1 MSMAQGSYAEPQV
14 GIAPVV
20 PIRRRTP
27 LSGAWLLSIA
37 MVGSGVL
44 TYVFLV
50 LTARTLGARDYG
62 RIGVLWGAM
71 FIVAIV
77 LFRPIEQTLSRTI
90 ADRRARGEEV
100 RSVLRAAAAV
110 ALAIA
115 AIGAIAVAIG
125 WQAITSRLFGGDNL
139 LMAMLVFGIAAYG
152 FSYLVRGLAG
162 GALWFDGYGINLLA
176 DGLSRLALG
185 LPLVLVASRNVAAAA
200 VVGAGLVGALVP
212 LRLGRDRLR
221 PLLEQGSGTPFRL
234 GSALR
239 FAAPAST
246 IAAADQMLVNG
257 SPLLV
262 MVGGRGDVSKVA
274 GVVFA
279 ATMLVRA
286 PVYVFQGLA
295 AALLPNLT
303 HLSATIGN
311 ERMRRD
317 VFRVAV
323 YLLAGG
329 AVITGVA
336 ASIGP
341 AVMHVLYGSDFSASR
356 TVLALLGAGVG
367 LYLPAA
373 TLSQAL
379 LALDSGRAA
388 AWAWA
393 ASGGALILFYAVMP
407 GSELMR
413 VALSFAFAVLL
424 LLISLA
430 ALLVRRLER
439 S

>member
-1 MSMAQGSYAEPQV
+1 MSATQGSYAER
-14 GIAPVV
+14 GIPLAPVHA
-20 PIRRRTP
+20 RRRP
-27 LSGAWLLSIA
+27 LSGAWLLSVA

-44 TYVFLV
+44 TYAFLV
-50 LTARTLGARDYG
+50 LAARTLGARDYG

-90 ADRRARGEEV
+90 ADRRARGDEV
-100 RSVLRAAAAV
+100 RSVLVAAGAV
-110 ALAIA
+110 ALAITA
-115 AIGAIAVAIG
+115 LGAVVVALG
-125 WQAITSRLFGGDNL
+125 WQALASRLFAGDNL
-139 LMAMLVFGIAAYG
+139 LMAMLVFGIVAYG

-185 LPLVLVASRNVAAAA
+185 LPLVFLASRNLAAAA

-212 LRLGRDRLR
+212 LQLGRHRLR
-221 PLLEQGSGTPFRL
+221 PLVERGPGAPFRL

-246 IAAADQMLVNG
+246 IAAADQLLVNG

-262 MVGGRGDVSKVA
+262 MIGGRGDVSKAA

-303 HLSATIGN
+303 HLSATVGSA
-311 ERMRRD
+311 RMRRD
-317 VFRVAV
+317 IFRVAG

-329 AVITGVA
+329 AGIAGVA
-336 ASIGP
+336 ALIGP
-341 AVMHVLYGSDFSASR
+341 AVMHMLYGSDFTASR
-356 TVLALLGAGVG
+356 TVLAVLGAGVG

-379 LALDSGRAA
+379 LALDAGRQAA
-388 AWAWA
+388 LSWA
-393 ASGGALILFYAVMP
+393 ASGLVLIALYVLMP
-407 GSELMR
+407 GGELMR
-413 VALSFAFAVLL
+413 VAVSFALAVLL
-424 LLISLA
+424 LLGCLA
-430 ALLVRRLER
+430 TLVLER
-439 S
+439 LRRP

>member
-1 MSMAQGSYAEPQV
+1 MSATQGSYAEQV
-14 GIAPVV
+14 IPLAPVHA
-20 PIRRRTP
+20 RRRP
-27 LSGAWLLSIA
+27 LSGAWLLSVA

-44 TYVFLV
+44 TYAFLV
-50 LTARTLGARDYG
+50 LAARTLGTRDYG

-90 ADRRARGEEV
+90 ADRRARGDEV
-100 RSVLRAAAAV
+100 RSVLVAAGAV
-110 ALAIA
+110 ALAITA
-115 AIGAIAVAIG
+115 LGAVVVALG
-125 WQAITSRLFGGDNL
+125 WQALASRLFAGDNL
-139 LMAMLVFGIAAYG
+139 LMAMLVFGIVAYG

-185 LPLVLVASRNVAAAA
+185 LPLVVLASRNLAAAA

-212 LRLGRDRLR
+212 LQLGRHRLR
-221 PLLEQGSGTPFRL
+221 PLVERGSGTPFRL

-246 IAAADQMLVNG
+246 IAAADQLLVNG

-262 MVGGRGDVSKVA
+262 MIGGRGDVSKAA

-303 HLSATIGN
+303 HLSATVGSA
-311 ERMRRD
+311 RMRRD
-317 VFRVAV
+317 IFRVAG

-329 AVITGVA
+329 AGIAGVA
-336 ASIGP
+336 ALIGP
-341 AVMHVLYGSDFSASR
+341 AVMHVLYGSDFTASR
-356 TVLALLGAGVG
+356 TVLAVLGAGVG

-379 LALDSGRAA
+379 LALDAGRQAA
-388 AWAWA
+388 LSWA
-393 ASGGALILFYAVMP
+393 ASGLVLIALYVLMP
-407 GSELMR
+407 GGELMR
-413 VALSFAFAVLL
+413 VAVSFALAVLL
-424 LLISLA
+424 LLGCLA
-430 ALLVRRLER
+430 TLVLER
-439 S
+439 LRRP

>member
-1 MSMAQGSYAEPQV
+1 MSVTQGSYAEQ
-14 GIAPVV
+14 GIPLAPVHA
-20 PIRRRTP
+20 RRKP
-27 LSGAWLLSIA
+27 LSGAWLLSVA

-44 TYVFLV
+44 TYAFLV

-90 ADRRARGEEV
+90 ADRRARGDEV
-100 RSVLRAAAAV
+100 RSVLVAAGAVAVGIAAV
-110 ALAIA
+110 GALV
-115 AIGAIAVAIG
+115 VALG
-125 WQAITSRLFGGDNL
+125 WQPLASRLFGGDNL
-139 LMAMLVFGIAAYG
+139 LMAMLVFGIVAYG

-162 GALWFDGYGINLLA
+162 GVLWFDGYGINLLA

-185 LPLVLVASRNVAAAA
+185 LPLVFLASRNLAAAA

-212 LRLGRDRLR
+212 LQLGRRRLR
-221 PLLEQGSGTPFRL
+221 PLADRGSGAPFRL

-246 IAAADQMLVNG
+246 IAAADQLLVNG

-262 MVGGRGDVSKVA
+262 MIGGRGDVSKAA

-303 HLSATIGN
+303 HLGATVGKA
-311 ERMRRD
+311 RMRRD
-317 VFRVAV
+317 IFRVAG

-329 AVITGVA
+329 AAIAGVA
-336 ASIGP
+336 ALIGP
-341 AVMHVLYGSDFSASR
+341 AVMHVLYGSEFTASR
-356 TVLALLGAGVG
+356 TVLAVLGAGVG

-379 LALDSGRAA
+379 LALDAGKQAA
-388 AWAWA
+388 LSWA
-393 ASGGALILFYAVMP
+393 ASGLVLIAFYVLMP
-407 GSELMR
+407 GGELMR
-413 VALSFAFAVLL
+413 VAVSFTLAVLL
-424 LLISLA
+424 LLGCLA
-430 ALLVRRLER
+430 ALVLQRLRRP
-439 S
+439 